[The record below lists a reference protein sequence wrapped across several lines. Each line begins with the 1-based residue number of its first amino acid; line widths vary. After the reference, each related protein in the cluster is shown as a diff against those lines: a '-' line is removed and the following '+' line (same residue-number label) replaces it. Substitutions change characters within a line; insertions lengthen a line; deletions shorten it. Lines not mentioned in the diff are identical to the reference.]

1 MSGLLI
7 GALTSGVLGAG
18 KAIFGGVQAAR
29 GRKEMKNLLANRPQ
43 YNIPEAYM
51 KSLGI
56 YQNLAAG
63 EMPGMQ
69 RYEQMI
75 GESTSRAMTGAE
87 RGAISSNVYQGAVSS
102 AQDRELQALQQLAQ
116 MGVQYKTQT
125 MQNLAGAQ
133 TQMGQLQDQAF
144 EYNVNVPWNIRAN
157 MAQSKI
163 QAGGENLYG
172 GLGDIASTAMN
183 FAGTKYYVDAMS
195 ALQQQPNNPNSMN
208 RSIMPPPNYSPQQN
222 LMNTAGGLLK
232 KNPINYPD
240 F

>member
-1 MSGLLI
+1 MSALLA
-7 GALTSGVLGAG
+7 GALISGALGVG
-18 KAIFGGVQAAR
+18 KAIFGGAQAAR

-56 YQNLAAG
+56 YQNLATG

-87 RGAISSNVYQGAVSS
+87 RGAISSNVYQGSVLS

-116 MGVQYKTQT
+116 MGVQYKTQA

-144 EYNVNVPWNIRAN
+144 EYNVNQPWQIRAN
-157 MAQSKI
+157 MAAERMQS
-163 QAGGENLYG
+163 GGQNLYG
-172 GLGDIASTAMN
+172 GMSDIASTAMN
-183 FAGTKYYVDAMS
+183 FVGTNYYKKILEE
-195 ALQQQPNNPNSMN
+195 LQNN
-208 RSIMPPPNYSPQQN
+208 
-222 LMNTAGGLLK
+222 K
-232 KNPINYPD
+232 
-240 F
+240 

>member
-1 MSGLLI
+1 MGATGEKPSGLLI
-7 GALTSGVLGAG
+7 GALTSGALGVG
-18 KAIFGGVQAAR
+18 KAIIGGIQSIR

-75 GESTSRAMTGAE
+75 GESTARAMTGAE
-87 RGAISSNVYQGAVSS
+87 RGAISSNVYQGSVLS

-133 TQMGQLQDQAF
+133 TQMGQLQDQAWN
-144 EYNVNVPWNIRAN
+144 YNVAQPWDIRAN

-163 QAGGENLYG
+163 QAGGENLWG
-172 GLGDIASTAMN
+172 GITDLSSTVSS
-183 FAGTKYYVDAMS
+183 FVGTKYMAEILKS
-195 ALQQQPNNPNSMN
+195 LQV
-208 RSIMPPPNYSPQQN
+208 
-222 LMNTAGGLLK
+222 K
-232 KNPINYPD
+232 
-240 F
+240 